1 MGDQRLKVR
10 IPEWC
15 KTFQTVVNG
24 KKVESPSLDSGY
36 LALKNCKSGDQIEII
51 FAMEFEYVY
60 PHALLDASRGMVA
73 VRRGPEIYALD
84 QSWNSSELVVEHL
97 QIKTDGKFKSEVIKD
112 LNGLEFTKVKVNGSS
127 LAVDRSGPS
136 YTSESK
142 SPKEKEIE
150 LVLVP
155 YSRWGNPVTGGM
167 RVWIPKVS

>member
-1 MGDQRLKVR
+1 MS
-10 IPEWC
+10 I
-15 KTFQTVVNG
+15 
-24 KKVESPSLDSGY
+24 
-36 LALKNCKSGDQIEII
+36 
-51 FAMEFEYVY
+51 Y

-97 QIKTDGKFKSEVIKD
+97 QIKTDGNFKSEIVKD
-112 LNGLEFTKVKVNGSS
+112 LNGLEFIKVKVNGSS
-127 LAVDRSGPS
+127 LVVDRSGPS

-142 SPKEKEIE
+142 AAKKKEIE